1 MIHTQSCKYVLGLAP
16 ISSSGTAA
24 TCTEVDTAGYHYA
37 TVIFQSG
44 LTGAATY
51 DELSVHASDTAGSGH
66 TVITKATLLEN
77 SSGVAAG
84 TTVTF
89 TDPTDAG
96 GDGKIWIAFLDLRKV
111 NLRYLLP
118 VVDPG
123 AAASL
128 MAVLV
133 ILSRAD
139 ETPGTY
145 SERGALETIT
155 V

>member
-1 MIHTQSCKYVLGLAP
+1 MIHMQNVKFVLGLAP
-16 ISSSGTAA
+16 ISSNGTAA
-24 TCTEVDTAGYHYA
+24 TCVEVDTLGWDYA
-37 TVIFQSG
+37 TVVFQSG

-51 DELSVHASDTAGSGH
+51 DELAVYAGDTAGSVT

-77 SSGVAAG
+77 SSGIVAG

-96 GDGKIWIAFLDLRKV
+96 GDGKIWVAFLDLRKV
-111 NLRYLLP
+111 GLRYLLP

-128 MAVLV
+128 MGVLV
-133 ILSRAD
+133 ILSRG
-139 ETPGTY
+139 EQTPNTY
-145 SERGALETIT
+145 AERGALETIT